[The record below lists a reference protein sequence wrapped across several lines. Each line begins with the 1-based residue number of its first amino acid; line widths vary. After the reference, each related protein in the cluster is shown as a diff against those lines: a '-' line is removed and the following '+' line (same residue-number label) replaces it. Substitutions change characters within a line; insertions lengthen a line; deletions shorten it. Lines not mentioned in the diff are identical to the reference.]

1 VGIDTTLKAYS
12 SVSIVQGKTKGKA
25 LVTNSLVVRGG
36 DYFHHIA
43 KVKGT
48 CISHKVT
55 GPNVGGRGF
64 MN

>member
-1 VGIDTTLKAYS
+1 
-12 SVSIVQGKTKGKA
+12 
-25 LVTNSLVVRGG
+25 LVINSLVVRGG
-36 DYFHHIA
+36 DGVYPVA

-48 CISHKVT
+48 CISHRVT

>member
-1 VGIDTTLKAYS
+1 VGIDSTLKAYS
-12 SVSIVQGKTKGKA
+12 SVLIVQGKTDGKA

-36 DYFHHIA
+36 DGVYPVA

-48 CISHKVT
+48 CNSHRFT